1 MRFKF
6 PKISLRKG
14 KKKMKEEMLLKDYEE
29 GKVLQIDN
37 QKDNKEYFQ
46 KIENDR
52 LNKNQ

>member
-6 PKISLRKG
+6 PKISLRKS
-14 KKKMKEEMLLKDYEE
+14 KKKMREEMLLKDYEE

-46 KIENDR
+46 KIKDDR
-52 LNKNQ
+52 LNKN